1 MKRKIQDIALGKFDY
16 RDPVLLI
23 EEDELRLSVLE
34 GGGCN
39 GCFHF
44 RSSTGTPI
52 RGIITSDHP
61 QMKVETT
68 AFDAV
73 SAQIRFTFCAGDSV
87 EGQKEE
93 GRFLITSSAGEYV
106 LPFVVWVT
114 REYPSSSIGRIKTLN
129 DFTNLCQ
136 LNWEEALSIFASPL
150 FVNLFHENAGEYRLL
165 YDALTQMRRTSH
177 EMEEFLI
184 AADKKKRNRFSVKD
198 RKRTYHLEERT
209 LSDSMEVEK
218 SEWGYL
224 ELKISC
230 DAPFIALGKR
240 RLVMFDFRGKHVE
253 FSYQLLPE
261 QMHEGKNLAVIRLEN
276 AFQKLAVEITAW
288 RGPQKQ
294 EFSRTRRKNVL
305 FYQLECLF
313 VDYLALR
320 LPQKE
325 WEDQSFALLD
335 EIKQTDPDNWWT
347 PLFRA
352 YLFLTRGQRTEA
364 KREMDS
370 VPRSVRNGRTPIG
383 GFYLYLVSLHEKNSE
398 KRDVLERVTE
408 IAARYPGHPVLNWI
422 MLQIDESLL
431 RNPARKYQ
439 AIRRYMES
447 GSENPVFYLEAARIF
462 QEHPEILNSQDAFA
476 DRLISWMARKNL
488 LTQELLYRIQEIAA
502 GKKSFSASFYRV
514 LCRCWRTFGED
525 RLIKTICVYLIKN
538 NQFGETY
545 FPWFARGIDQHLKIA
560 GLYEAYMLSWS
571 RSMGELPRE
580 IVKYFSMNSSL
591 PAQKR
596 ATLFAYIVRNQ
607 ERLGSD
613 WPVYMEKVKEFA
625 VAALKRGQMS
635 EDLAIIY
642 EEIRTMMA
650 PGEWESCKGDVE
662 NCYKI
667 YSSQDVELPFV
678 RVIHEGDPPEG
689 RRIAMGSGTA
699 YIYLHPPTAA
709 LLFEDVQGVRYAVR
723 GGCRVSKMLSGNSVY
738 VRPVPDT
745 AGGTPGDA
753 VRVSS
758 GRISLENMTGTIDEL
773 TSLLLQRDPV
783 RDDCLEAAQQIM
795 IRMLFTGHLPREHR
809 RVFRLLLE
817 DPESERL
824 MTAYVTVLSREALL
838 EGRAPDEEI
847 RSWIAARMHR
857 RRKLNVYCRT
867 AWLSGFAQ
875 QIPEVENR
883 PAELEEGEVHCAE
896 TCMLSAQTEV
906 IPPEALSILEEH
918 LISGNYFGFYEKLP
932 TPLKRKYLLID
943 LHVIS
948 YRDKAGQSLFI
959 DFSGNTRESLKEVL
973 PGLYTFPVRLLPGG
987 TLSWQICDR
996 EGSILDT
1003 GLLAA
1008 GSFGEEY
1015 RDSRFGRVSSLQAGR
1030 NDTKNQYSYAE
1041 LCDVAEILF
1050 QLIR

>member
-16 RDPVLLI
+16 RNPVLLI

-34 GGGCN
+34 GAALS
-39 GCFHF
+39 GCFHLK
-44 RSSTGTPI
+44 SSTGTPI

-61 QMKVETT
+61 GMEIETA
-68 AFDAV
+68 AFDAA
-73 SAQIRFTFCAGDSV
+73 SAQIRFTFHAGDSV

-165 YDALTQMRRTSH
+165 YHALTQMRRTSH

-184 AADKKKRNRFSVKD
+184 AAEKKKRNRFSVKEQQ
-198 RKRTYHLEERT
+198 RTYHLQDRT
-209 LSDSMEVEK
+209 LSDCIEVEK

-224 ELKISC
+224 DVKISC

-240 RLVMFDFRGKHVE
+240 RLVMYDFRGKHVE
-253 FSYQLLPE
+253 FSYQLLPQ
-261 QMHEGKNLAVIRLEN
+261 QMHAGKNLAVIRLEN
-276 AFQKLAVEITAW
+276 AFQKLSIEITAW
-288 RGPQKQ
+288 RGSGKP
-294 EFSRTRRKNVL
+294 EFSRTRKKNVL

-313 VDYLALR
+313 VDYLSSAL
-320 LPQKE
+320 PKEE
-325 WEDQSFALLD
+325 WEEQSFALLD
-335 EIKQTDPDNWWT
+335 KIKQIDPDNWWT

-398 KRDVLERVTE
+398 KRDVLDRVTE
-408 IAARYPGHPVLNWI
+408 IAARYPGHPILNWI

-431 RNPARKYQ
+431 RNPARRYQ
-439 AIRRYMES
+439 AIRRYMEG
-447 GSENPVFYLEAARIF
+447 GSENPIFYLEAAHIF
-462 QEHPEILNSQDAFA
+462 REHPEILNSQDSFA
-476 DRLISWMARKNL
+476 DRLISWMSRKNL
-488 LTQELLYRIQEIAA
+488 LTRELLYRIQEIAA
-502 GKKSFSASFYRV
+502 AKKSFSASFYRV
-514 LCRCWRTFGED
+514 LCRCWRMFGEE
-525 RLIKTICVYLIKN
+525 RMVKTICVYLIKN

-545 FPWFARGIDQHLKIA
+545 FPWFARGVDQHLKIA

-580 IVKYFSMNSSL
+580 IVKYFSMNRSL
-591 PAQKR
+591 PAQKK

-607 ERLGSD
+607 ERLGSE
-613 WPVYMEKVKEFA
+613 WPLYMEKVKEFA
-625 VAALKRGQMS
+625 VAQLRRGQMS
-635 EDLAIIY
+635 EDLAVIY
-642 EEIRTMMA
+642 EEIRTVMDPA
-650 PGEWESCKGDVE
+650 EWESCRGDAE

-667 YSSQDVELPFV
+667 YSGQDVELPFV

-689 RRIAMGSGTA
+689 RRVAMGSGTA
-699 YIYLHPPTAA
+699 YIYLHQPPAA
-709 LLFEDVQGVRYAVR
+709 LLFEDAQGVRYAVR
-723 GGCRVSKMLSGNSVY
+723 GGCRVSKMLSGNNVY
-738 VRPVPDT
+738 AQSAAPAAESTPEEGAPAS
-745 AGGTPGDA
+745 AGT
-753 VRVSS
+753 
-758 GRISLENMTGTIDEL
+758 ISLEKMNGTIEEL
-773 TSLLLQRDPV
+773 TALLLQRDPV
-783 RDDCLEAAQQIM
+783 RDDCLKDAEQLM
-795 IRMLFTGHLPREHR
+795 IRMLFTGHFPREHR
-809 RVFRLLLE
+809 RVFDLIRE

-824 MTAYVTVLSREALL
+824 MTAYVTVLSREALFA
-838 EGRAPDEEI
+838 GGAPDEEI
-847 RSWIAARMHR
+847 RSWIASRMHK

-867 AWLSGFAQ
+867 AWLAGFAGSGA
-875 QIPEVENR
+875 ETENQTKV
-883 PAELEEGEVHCAE
+883 PGEGQTHRSE
-896 TCMLSAQTEV
+896 TCMHSPGQEEV
-906 IPPEALSILEEH
+906 PLEALSILEEH
-918 LISGNYFGFYEKLP
+918 LIAGNYFGFYEKLP
-932 TPLKRKYLLID
+932 AAVKRKYLLID
-943 LHVIS
+943 LRVITC
-948 YRDKAGQSLFI
+948 RDKAGQSLFL

-973 PGLYTFPVRLLPGG
+973 PGLYTFPVRLLPGE
-987 TLSWQICDR
+987 TLSWRICDR

-1003 GLLAA
+1003 GLLEA
-1008 GSFGEEY
+1008 GPLGEEY
-1015 RDSRFGRVSSLQAGR
+1015 QDTRFGRVSSLQAGR

-1041 LCDVAEILF
+1041 LCDVVQTLF